1 MYNSIAISNSVG
13 KIMNRLDNTYIF
25 KAKLNNGLARGKKGI
40 DTIYDGDTISK
51 MILDLGFNRYMVS
64 TVRIIG
70 IDTPELR
77 TKSQTEKAKGY
88 QARDMLR
95 LLIGNNDM
103 VFESIN
109 AKGTGKYGR
118 ALGHIWVCTGADV
131 DDKGKIIGKKWVN
144 AGNELIKCGLA
155 VEYWGGTKVKDW
167 NED

>member
-1 MYNSIAISNSVG
+1 
-13 KIMNRLDNTYIF
+13 MNRLDNTYIF
-25 KAKLNNGLARGKKGI
+25 KAKLNNGLARGKTGI

-109 AKGTGKYGR
+109 AKGTGKYG
-118 ALGHIWVCTGADV
+118 
-131 DDKGKIIGKKWVN
+131 
-144 AGNELIKCGLA
+144 
-155 VEYWGGTKVKDW
+155 
-167 NED
+167 